1 MVSSKLVIN
10 VKRLRLTLA
19 QMNPT
24 LGDFEGNV
32 RKAKL
37 ALDHAEAMESE
48 LLLLP
53 ELFISGYPPED
64 WVFRLSFL
72 RANREAL
79 NEFAEQTAGKRTV
92 CVVGFIDFDE
102 DLYNAA
108 AVIHDGKIKAI
119 YRKIFLPNYSVFD
132 EKRYFRPGDKL
143 LMLKFGS
150 TKVGLTI
157 CEDIWS
163 PAEPLASLVSG
174 FGVQLVVNISAS
186 PYCIGKPRFRESYVS
201 MKAYEYH
208 VAIAYC
214 NTVGGQDELVFD
226 GSSFVCD
233 ANGELIARAK
243 SFEEELLTVDV
254 DLDENLR
261 INLTDP
267 RRRYTHMENLPIEIL
282 QFDEPGQKSQHLE
295 VSSVETY
302 EREQEMFMALVTGLR
317 DYVKKNNFRKVVI
330 GLSGG
335 MDSSLVAV
343 IAVEALGKENVKGVL
358 MPSMYTSKESIEDAS
373 QLARNLGIET
383 FVIPINDVFDQ
394 YLRVLGPVFSNLPR
408 DTTEENIQARIRGNY
423 LMALSNKFGWL
434 VLTTG
439 NKSEIAMGYCT
450 LYGDTAGGFA
460 VIKDVYKTDV
470 YRIGRW
476 YNKWK
481 GREIIPERVFIK
493 PPSAELRPGQTDQE
507 KLPPYEVLDDI
518 LRLYVEEGLDP
529 EEIVQK
535 GHDLSTVKRVLQM
548 LHANEY
554 KRKQM
559 PIGTKIS
566 NRAFGKDW
574 RMPTTN
580 KFRERL

>member
-1 MVSSKLVIN
+1 M
-10 VKRLRLTLA
+10 KRIRLTLA
-19 QMNPT
+19 QLNPT
-24 LGDFEGNV
+24 LGDFDGNV

-37 ALDHAEAMESE
+37 ALDQAESLESD

-53 ELFISGYPPED
+53 ELFIPGYPPED
-64 WVFRLSFL
+64 LSFRLSFL
-72 RANREAL
+72 RDNRRAL
-79 NEFAEQTAGKRTV
+79 EEFVKSTQGKKVV
-92 CVVGFIDFDE
+92 CVLGFMDFDE

-108 AVIHDGKIKAI
+108 AVVHDGQVKAI

-132 EKRYFRPGDKL
+132 EKRYFRAGDKL
-143 LMLKFGS
+143 LVLRFGS
-150 TKVGLTI
+150 AQVGVTI

-163 PAEPLASLVSG
+163 PAEPLASLVSA
-174 FGVQLVVNISAS
+174 FGTQLIVNISAS
-186 PYCIGKPRFRESYVS
+186 PYCVGKAKLRESYVS

-208 VAIAYC
+208 AAIAYC
-214 NTVGGQDELVFD
+214 NMVGAQDELVFD

-233 ANGELIARAK
+233 ANGQLLARAK

-261 INLTDP
+261 VNLTEP
-267 RRRYTHMENLPIEIL
+267 RRRYTYMENLPAQVL
-282 QFDEPGQKSQHLE
+282 QFGEPEQKKQQISP
-295 VSSVETY
+295 SVGPSY
-302 EREQEMFMALVTGLR
+302 EEEQEMFMALVAGLR
-317 DYVKKNNFRKVVI
+317 DYVKKNGFKKVVL

-335 MDSSLVAV
+335 MDSSLVAA
-343 IAVEALGKENVKGVL
+343 IAVEALGAENVKGVL
-358 MPSMYTSKESIEDAS
+358 MPSMYTSKESIEDALR
-373 QLARNLGIET
+373 LAENLGIQT
-383 FVIPINDVFDQ
+383 FVIPISEVFEK
-394 YLRVLGPVFSNLPR
+394 YLQALATVFSNAPK

-439 NKSEIAMGYCT
+439 NKSEIATGYCT

-481 GREIIPERVFIK
+481 GEEIIPERVFTK
-493 PPSAELRPGQTDQE
+493 PPTAELRPGQTDQE
-507 KLPPYEVLDDI
+507 KLPPYETLDGI
-518 LRLYVEEGLDP
+518 LRLYVEEGLDA

-535 GHDLSTVKRVLQM
+535 GYDPSTVRRVLHM
-548 LHANEY
+548 LHSNEY
-554 KRKQM
+554 KRKQA

-566 NRAFGKDW
+566 VRAFGKDW
-574 RMPTTN
+574 RMPITN
-580 KFRERL
+580 RFRETVS